1 MMLRKKSL
9 LILAVLI
16 LLGGSFGCASA
27 PVSHALMLAPLDQM
41 SMAVQA
47 APTATQQSYRF
58 AAANA
63 DVLRHIPCYCGCN
76 KLGHKSNYDCYIS
89 GQAATGQFSYS
100 SHALGCTICVDI
112 TQEAMRLMRQ
122 GQSPA
127 QIRDAIDTSFAHYG
141 PGNRALGE

>member
-1 MMLRKKSL
+1 MTVRKKSL

-47 APTATQQSYRF
+47 APAATQQSYRF

-76 KLGHKSNYDCYIS
+76 KLGHKSNYDCYIT
-89 GQAATGQFSYS
+89 GQAAGGQFNFND
-100 SHALGCTICVDI
+100 HALGCTICVDI
-112 TQEAMRLMRQ
+112 TQAVMQQVRE
-122 GQSPA
+122 GQSTA
-127 QIRDAIDTSFAHYG
+127 EIRDNIDGSFARYG
-141 PGNRALGE
+141 PANRALVE